1 MMTYSCI
8 LTYPDKPQETRT
20 FDSVGDL
27 YQFLVQHRIEPDVLL
42 KVSKT
47 ANNDVSV
54 VTYMGTIGEFLSR

>member
-1 MMTYSCI
+1 MTYSCI
-8 LTYPDKPQETRT
+8 LTYPDKLQETQT

-27 YQFLVQHRIEPDVLL
+27 YQFLVQHKSEPDVQL

-47 ANNDVSV
+47 VNNDVLV

>member
-1 MMTYSCI
+1 MMTYSCV

-20 FDSVGDL
+20 FGSVGDL

>member
-1 MMTYSCI
+1 MMTYSCV
-8 LTYPDKPQETRT
+8 LTYPDKPQETQT

-27 YQFLVQHRIEPDVLL
+27 YQFLVQHRIEPDVRL

-54 VTYMGTIGEFLSR
+54 VTYMGTVGEFLSR

>member
-1 MMTYSCI
+1 MTYSCV
-8 LTYPDKPQETRT
+8 LTYPDKPQETQT
-20 FDSVGDL
+20 FESVGDL

>member
-1 MMTYSCI
+1 MTYSCI
-8 LTYPDKPQETRT
+8 LTYPDKPQETQT

-27 YQFLVQHRIEPDVLL
+27 YHFLVRHKSEPDVRL

-47 ANNDVSV
+47 VNNDVLV

>member
-1 MMTYSCI
+1 MMTYSCV
-8 LTYPDKPQETRT
+8 LTYPDKPQETQT